1 MNGQARLV
9 GIQVGR
15 PIVHGHK
22 DAQDPLDQP
31 WRTGFFKSPVSG
43 PVWLGR
49 TNLFGD
55 GQGNRRVHGGPDKAV
70 LAYSA
75 NHYPAWRR
83 EMSKPD
89 LPYGA
94 FAENF
99 TVDGL
104 VEDTVCIGDV
114 YRVGD
119 ARVQV
124 TQPRQPCQNIT
135 HRWRIERL
143 TECVE
148 ETGRTGW
155 YQRVLDEGIVE
166 AGQTVTLLDRP
177 SPLWTIARATG
188 VMHRRHTAPAEAAA
202 LAALPWLSEAW
213 RSTLVRQRAPV

>member
-1 MNGQARLV
+1 MNGPVRLV

-15 PIVHGHK
+15 PTVHGHHG
-22 DAQDPLDQP
+22 AEDPLDQP
-31 WRTGFFKSPVSG
+31 WRTGFFKWPVSG

-55 GQGNRRVHGGPDKAV
+55 GQANRRVHGGPDKAV

-75 NHYPAWRR
+75 DHYPAWRR
-83 EMSKPD
+83 ELTRPD

-104 VEDTVCIGDV
+104 AEDSVC
-114 YRVGD
+114 VGD
-119 ARVQV
+119 IYAVGDTRVQV

-143 TECVE
+143 TERVE

-155 YQRVLDEGIVE
+155 YLRVLDEGIVE
-166 AGQTVTLLDRP
+166 ADLLFTLVERP
-177 SPLWTIARATG
+177 VPEWTITRATA
-188 VMHRRHTAPAEAAA
+188 VMQRRHTAPDEAAA
-202 LAALPWLSEAW
+202 LAAVPWLSEAW
-213 RSTLVRQRAPV
+213 RSTLARQRTRV

>member
-31 WRTGFFKSPVSG
+31 WRTGFFKLPVSG

-75 NHYPAWRR
+75 NHYLAWRR
-83 EMSKPD
+83 ELTRPD

-114 YRVGD
+114 HRVGD
-119 ARVQV
+119 AGPGHPAAPAMPEHHASLAHRTPDRVRCGNG
-124 TQPRQPCQNIT
+124 P
-135 HRWRIERL
+135 HRWYS
-143 TECVE
+143 CCS
-148 ETGRTGW
+148 TG
-155 YQRVLDEGIVE
+155 GIVE
-166 AGQTVTLLDRP
+166 AARP
-177 SPLWTIARATG
+177 
-188 VMHRRHTAPAEAAA
+188 
-202 LAALPWLSEAW
+202 
-213 RSTLVRQRAPV
+213 